1 MVKRSFMA
9 PTSIPK
15 MPKTTRE
22 DKFFKKSG
30 GGLGAGSDFG
40 ISNSPS
46 KMTKPEVLGILGL
59 DVGDNWAQGCLLESC
74 RLCLDHML
82 AI

>member
-1 MVKRSFMA
+1 MDFVGLRTGRNGFKHFGPVA
-9 PTSIPK
+9 G
-15 MPKTTRE
+15 
-22 DKFFKKSG
+22 FF
-30 GGLGAGSDFG
+30 DFFDFC

-74 RLCLDHML
+74 RPCLGHMMN
-82 AI
+82 I

>member
-1 MVKRSFMA
+1 MWLQTGRDGFKIFGPVA
-9 PTSIPK
+9 G
-15 MPKTTRE
+15 
-22 DKFFKKSG
+22 FF
-30 GGLGAGSDFG
+30 DFG

-59 DVGDNWAQGCLLESC
+59 DVGDNWAQGCLLGMC
-74 RLCLDHML
+74 RPCLDHIL

>member
-1 MVKRSFMA
+1 MSWIQNFW
-9 PTSIPK
+9 
-15 MPKTTRE
+15 
-22 DKFFKKSG
+22 
-30 GGLGAGSDFG
+30 AGNDFG

-59 DVGDNWAQGCLLESC
+59 DVGDNWAQGCLLGMC
-74 RLCLDHML
+74 RPCLGHML

>member
-1 MVKRSFMA
+1 MDFVGLRTGRNGF
-9 PTSIPK
+9 K
-15 MPKTTRE
+15 MFGPVAG
-22 DKFFKKSG
+22 FF
-30 GGLGAGSDFG
+30 DFG

-59 DVGDNWAQGCLLESC
+59 DVGDNWAQGCLLELF
-74 RLCLDHML
+74 RPYLGHML